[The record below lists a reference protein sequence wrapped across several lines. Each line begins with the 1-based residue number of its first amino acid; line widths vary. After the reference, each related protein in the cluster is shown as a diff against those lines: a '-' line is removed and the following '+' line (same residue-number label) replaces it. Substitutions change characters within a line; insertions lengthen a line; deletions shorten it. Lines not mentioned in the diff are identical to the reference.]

1 MQQKSMSNF
10 KEKFSIHCRNVKKS
24 FMNIFPKIDLCE
36 EKCLNANY
44 LSQNDALD
52 ITKHL
57 QNILKEIEMKIHE
70 NSQKIDKTY
79 QSWSRNCSPSLK
91 VMKKIKNH
99 KEKDNI
105 INENETNKKIVMESE
120 KIDHRNNRY
129 KKNIISSDT
138 ESDEILSQNNN
149 FSQRKNMKKQK
160 NQFQKLNEKSMSLKL
175 KNFSSAF
182 KTIKKS
188 LNIINSVIDI
198 SDDERNSDSDIQ
210 ELEENNSPKMKL
222 KFPSDSDNDEE
233 INSMSES
240 KLRKIGE
247 FLSNS
252 EIKEKAKTDLIEFN
266 DNSENE
272 IILANT
278 EGESENKI
286 EKIKENALR
295 EKLVSN
301 ELENKLSL
309 LEETKETTI
318 EDTLNE
324 VSRKNLNDIDEK
336 KLISPH
342 EKLKMSSY
350 VMLEILDEK
359 LLGNQLKTKKNLST
373 SIIVIDK

>member
-1 MQQKSMSNF
+1 
-10 KEKFSIHCRNVKKS
+10 
-24 FMNIFPKIDLCE
+24 
-36 EKCLNANY
+36 
-44 LSQNDALD
+44 
-52 ITKHL
+52 
-57 QNILKEIEMKIHE
+57 
-70 NSQKIDKTY
+70 
-79 QSWSRNCSPSLK
+79 
-91 VMKKIKNH
+91 
-99 KEKDNI
+99 
-105 INENETNKKIVMESE
+105 
-120 KIDHRNNRY
+120 
-129 KKNIISSDT
+129 
-138 ESDEILSQNNN
+138 
-149 FSQRKNMKKQK
+149 MKKQK